1 MNAMSQIKQILG
13 ERIGV
18 IADTLGPEAVEKAVA
33 KRCEKIPCKDVAH
46 YRDVLLQENSEIGNL
61 IDEIVVP
68 ESWFFRDTVP
78 FQRLS
83 QSVVDRTL
91 ILPIRALS
99 APCAGGEE
107 PYSIAMTLLDLGVSA
122 NEFFIKG
129 VDISERLVSRAGK
142 TPFSR
147 LSFRGDNLEYR
158 DKYFTQMGNRYQ
170 IQESLRGLVQF
181 EQANLTASNF
191 LADDPPYDVIF
202 CRNVMI
208 YLDEQSRR
216 QVLQNLERML
226 ATKGILF
233 VGHAEAGLAVRQQ
246 FSSLDWPGA
255 FAFRKKIR
263 QIPDRPSTATFR
275 ETSRRKGG
283 DKPKI
288 LPKARRRFPSPNPS
302 KLNHKKS
309 NVAKP
314 QGIGKTAH
322 KTTDSPPPLSEVS
335 LERALRLADAGQN
348 QEARRL
354 CQKIMETEEPSAA
367 AYFLLGNLQLAEG
380 KKHDAEQ
387 SFGRVVY
394 LEPEH
399 HEAIT
404 CLFHLASSRG
414 DLAAAERWK
423 RRLNRVVTRSSSP

>member
-1 MNAMSQIKQILG
+1 MSAMAQIKQLLG
-13 ERIGV
+13 KRIGV
-18 IADTLGPEAVEKAVA
+18 IADTLGPDAVEKAVA
-33 KRCEKIPCKDVAH
+33 KRCEKIPCEDVKH
-46 YRDVLLQENSEIGNL
+46 YRDFLLQKNSEIGNL

-78 FQRLS
+78 FQCLS
-83 QSVVDRTL
+83 QAVADRTL
-91 ILPIRALS
+91 SRPIRALS

-107 PYSIAMTLLDLGVSA
+107 PYSIAMTLLDLDVPAS
-122 NEFFIKG
+122 EFFIKG

-158 DKYFTQMGNRYQ
+158 GKYFTQIGNRYQ
-170 IQESLRGLVQF
+170 IQEPLRSLVQF
-181 EQANLTASNF
+181 EQANLTAANL

-208 YLDEQSRR
+208 YLDEQSRQ
-216 QVLQNLERML
+216 QVLQNLERLL

-233 VGHAEAGLAVRQQ
+233 VGHAEAGLTVRQQ
-246 FSSLDWPGA
+246 FSSLNWPGA
-255 FAFRKKIR
+255 FAFRKKIEP
-263 QIPDRPSTATFR
+263 ISDKPAATLG
-275 ETSRRKGG
+275 KALAGK

-288 LPKARRRFPSPNPS
+288 LPKTRRRFPSPN
-302 KLNHKKS
+302 HKKWNS
-309 NVAKP
+309 AKP
-314 QGIGKTAH
+314 PVTDKPARQTAAP
-322 KTTDSPPPLSEVS
+322 SPPSASIS

-348 QEARRL
+348 QESRRL
-354 CQKIMETEEPSAA
+354 CQQIMETEGPSAA

-380 KKHDAEQ
+380 KKRDAEQ
-387 SFGRVVY
+387 SFGRAVY

-414 DLAAAERWK
+414 DLVAADRWK
-423 RRLNRVVTRSSSP
+423 RRLNRVAPRSSSP

>member
-1 MNAMSQIKQILG
+1 MNAMAQIKQLLG
-13 ERIGV
+13 KRIGV

-33 KRCEKIPCKDVAH
+33 KRCEKIPCKDVKH
-46 YRDVLLQENSEIGNL
+46 YRDLLSQKNSEIGNL

-78 FQRLS
+78 FQRLA
-83 QSVVDRTL
+83 QSVADRTL
-91 ILPIRALS
+91 SRPIRALS

-107 PYSIAMTLLDLGVSA
+107 PYSIAMTLLDLGVPT

-147 LSFRGDNLEYR
+147 LSFRGDNLDYR
-158 DKYFTQMGNRYQ
+158 DKYFTQLGNRYQ
-170 IQESLRGLVQF
+170 IQETLRSLVQF
-181 EQANLTASNF
+181 EQANLTAANL

-208 YLDEQSRR
+208 YLDEQSRQ
-216 QVLQNLERML
+216 QVLQNLERLL

-233 VGHAEAGLAVRQQ
+233 VGHAEAGLTVRQQ
-246 FSSLDWPGA
+246 FSSLNWTGA
-255 FAFRKKIR
+255 FAFRKKIGP
-263 QIPDRPSTATFR
+263 ISDKPAATFK
-275 ETSRRKGG
+275 EALGRRGK

-288 LPKARRRFPSPNPS
+288 LPKPRRRFPSPN
-302 KLNHKKS
+302 HKKPDS
-309 NVAKP
+309 AKP
-314 QGIGKTAH
+314 AV
-322 KTTDSPPPLSEVS
+322 TDKPARQTDVPSPLASES
-335 LERALRLADAGQN
+335 GLERALRLADAGQN

-354 CQKIMETEEPSAA
+354 CQQIMETEGPSAA

-380 KKHDAEQ
+380 KKRDAEQ
-387 SFGRVVY
+387 SFGRAVY

-414 DLAAAERWK
+414 ELAAAERWK
-423 RRLNRVVTRSSSP
+423 RRLDRVATRSSSP

>member
-1 MNAMSQIKQILG
+1 MNAMAQIKQLLG
-13 ERIGV
+13 KRIGV

-33 KRCEKIPCKDVAH
+33 KCCEKIPCKDVAH
-46 YRDVLLQENSEIGNL
+46 YRDVLLQKNSEIGNL

-83 QSVVDRTL
+83 QAVADRTL
-91 ILPIRALS
+91 SRPIRALS

-107 PYSIAMTLLDLGVSA
+107 PYSIAMTLLDLGLSA

-158 DKYFTQMGNRYQ
+158 GKYFTQIGNRYQ
-170 IQESLRGLVQF
+170 IQESLRSLVQF
-181 EQANLTASNF
+181 EQANLTAANL
-191 LADDPPYDVIF
+191 LADDPPYDIIF

-208 YLDEQSRR
+208 YLDEQSRL
-216 QVLQNLERML
+216 QVLQNLERLL
-226 ATKGILF
+226 AAKGILF

-246 FSSLDWPGA
+246 FSSLNWPGA

-263 QIPDRPSTATFR
+263 QISDKPTPTLKEAL
-275 ETSRRKGG
+275 RRKKG

-288 LPKARRRFPSPNPS
+288 LPKPRRNFPSPNS
-302 KLNHKKS
+302 QKLNHKKS
-309 NVAKP
+309 NAAKS
-314 QGIGKTAH
+314 QRIDKTAR
-322 KTTDSPPPLSEVS
+322 KTTDPPPPLSEFS
-335 LERALRLADAGQN
+335 LERALRLANAGQN

-354 CQKIMETEEPSAA
+354 CQKIMETEGPSAA

-414 DLAAAERWK
+414 DSAAAERWK
-423 RRLNRVVTRSSSP
+423 RRLNRVATRSSSP

>member
-1 MNAMSQIKQILG
+1 MNAMAQIKQLLG
-13 ERIGV
+13 KRIGV

-33 KRCEKIPCKDVAH
+33 KRCEKIPCKDVKH
-46 YRDVLLQENSEIGNL
+46 YRDVLSQKDSEIGNL

-83 QSVVDRTL
+83 QAVADRTL
-91 ILPIRALS
+91 SRPIRALS

-107 PYSIAMTLLDLGVSA
+107 PYSIAMTLLDLDMPA

-147 LSFRGDNLEYR
+147 LSFRGDNLDYR
-158 DKYFTQMGNRYQ
+158 DKYFTQIGNRYQ
-170 IQESLRGLVQF
+170 IQEPLRSLVQF
-181 EQANLTASNF
+181 EQANLTAANL

-208 YLDEQSRR
+208 YLDEQSRQ
-216 QVLQNLERML
+216 QVLQNLERLL

-246 FSSLDWPGA
+246 FSSLNWPGA
-255 FAFRKKIR
+255 FAFRKKIG
-263 QIPDRPSTATFR
+263 QICDKPTRTFK
-275 ETSRRKGG
+275 EALGRKGK

-288 LPKARRRFPSPNPS
+288 LPKPRRRFPIP
-302 KLNHKKS
+302 NHKKPDS
-309 NVAKP
+309 TKSAVTGKP
-314 QGIGKTAH
+314 DRQTAA
-322 KTTDSPPPLSEVS
+322 PPPPSASIS

-348 QEARRL
+348 QEARSL
-354 CQKIMETEEPSAA
+354 CQQIMETEGPSAA

-380 KKHDAEQ
+380 KKRDAEQ
-387 SFGRVVY
+387 SFGRAVY

-414 DLAAAERWK
+414 ELAAAERWK
-423 RRLNRVVTRSSSP
+423 RRLDRVATRSSSP

>member
-1 MNAMSQIKQILG
+1 MNATAQIKQLLG
-13 ERIGV
+13 KRIGV

-46 YRDVLLQENSEIGNL
+46 YRDVLLQKNSEIGNL

-83 QSVVDRTL
+83 QVVADRAL
-91 ILPIRALS
+91 SRPIRALS

-107 PYSIAMTLLDLGVSA
+107 PYSIAMTLLDLGLSA

-129 VDISERLVSRAGK
+129 IDISERLVCRAGK

-158 DKYFTQMGNRYQ
+158 DKYFTQIGNRYQ

-181 EQANLTASNF
+181 EQANLTAAN
-191 LADDPPYDVIF
+191 LLVDDPPYDVIF

-216 QVLQNLERML
+216 QVLQNLERLL
-226 ATKGILF
+226 APKGILF

-246 FSSLDWPGA
+246 FSPLNWPGA
-255 FAFRKKIR
+255 FAFRKKTG
-263 QIPDRPSTATFR
+263 QISDKPAPAFKEALRTKR
-275 ETSRRKGG
+275 G

-288 LPKARRRFPSPNPS
+288 LPKPQRRFPSPNPQ

-309 NVAKP
+309 NVAKS
-314 QGIGKTAH
+314 QGIGKSAP
-322 KTTDSPPPLSEVS
+322 KTTDPHPPLSEVS

-354 CQKIMETEEPSAA
+354 CQKIMETKGPSAA

-404 CLFHLASSRG
+404 CLFHLVSSRG
-414 DLAAAERWK
+414 DLVAADRWK
-423 RRLNRVVTRSSSP
+423 RRLNRVAPRSSSP

>member
-1 MNAMSQIKQILG
+1 MNAMAQIKHLLG
-13 ERIGV
+13 KRIGV

-46 YRDVLLQENSEIGNL
+46 YRDVLLQKNSEIGNL

-83 QSVVDRTL
+83 QAVADRTL
-91 ILPIRALS
+91 SRSIRALS

-107 PYSIAMTLLDLGVSA
+107 PYSIAMTLLDLGLSA

-158 DKYFTQMGNRYQ
+158 DKYFTQIGNRYQ
-170 IQESLRGLVQF
+170 IQESLRSLVQF
-181 EQANLTASNF
+181 EQANLTAANL
-191 LADDPPYDVIF
+191 LADDPPYDIIF

-216 QVLQNLERML
+216 QVLQNLERLL
-226 ATKGILF
+226 AAKGILF

-246 FSSLDWPGA
+246 FSSLNWPGA

-263 QIPDRPSTATFR
+263 QISDKPAPTLKESL
-275 ETSRRKGG
+275 RRKRG

-288 LPKARRRFPSPNPS
+288 LPKPRRNFPSPNS
-302 KLNHKKS
+302 QKLNHKKS
-309 NVAKP
+309 NAAKP
-314 QGIGKTAH
+314 QGIGKTAR
-322 KTTDSPPPLSEVS
+322 KTTDPPPPLSEVS

-354 CQKIMETEEPSAA
+354 CQKIMETEGPSAA

-414 DLAAAERWK
+414 DSAAAERWK
-423 RRLNRVVTRSSSP
+423 RRLNRVATRSSSP

>member
-1 MNAMSQIKQILG
+1 MSAMAQIKQLLG
-13 ERIGV
+13 KRIGV

-33 KRCEKIPCKDVAH
+33 KRCEKIPCRDIAH
-46 YRDVLLQENSEIGNL
+46 YRNVLLQKNSEIGNL

-78 FQRLS
+78 FQCLA
-83 QSVVDRTL
+83 QAVADRAL
-91 ILPIRALS
+91 NRPIRALS

-107 PYSIAMTLLDLGVSA
+107 PYSIAMTLLDLGVPA

-158 DKYFTQMGNRYQ
+158 DKYFIQTGNRYQ
-170 IQESLRGLVQF
+170 IQEPLRSLVQF
-181 EQANLTASNF
+181 EQANLTAANL
-191 LADDPPYDVIF
+191 LADDPPYDVVF

-208 YLDEQSRR
+208 YLDEQSRQ
-216 QVLQNLERML
+216 QVLQNLERLL
-226 ATKGILF
+226 AAKGILF

-246 FSSLDWPGA
+246 FSSLNWPGA
-255 FAFRKKIR
+255 FAFRKKNR
-263 QIPDRPSTATFR
+263 TVSDQPAATFGSVL
-275 ETSRRKGG
+275 TGK

-288 LPKARRRFPSPNPS
+288 PQKQRRRLPS
-302 KLNHKKS
+302 LNHKKLNQQKFNS
-309 NVAKP
+309 AKP
-314 QGIGKTAH
+314 RWTGKPARKTAASP
-322 KTTDSPPPLSEVS
+322 SPPMSDDG

-354 CQKIMETEEPSAA
+354 CQKIMETEGPSAA
-367 AYFLLGNLQLAEG
+367 AYFLFGNLQLAEG
-380 KKHDAEQ
+380 KKRDAEQ
-387 SFGRVVY
+387 SFERAVY

-399 HEAIT
+399 HEALT

-423 RRLNRVVTRSSSP
+423 RRLDRVATRSSSP

>member
-1 MNAMSQIKQILG
+1 MSAMTQIKQLLG
-13 ERIGV
+13 KRIGV

-33 KRCEKIPCKDVAH
+33 KRCEKIPCKDVKH
-46 YRDVLLQENSEIGNL
+46 YRDFLLQKNSEIGNL

-83 QSVVDRTL
+83 QAIADRTL
-91 ILPIRALS
+91 SRPIRALS

-107 PYSIAMTLLDLGVSA
+107 PYSIAMTLLDLDVPAS
-122 NEFFIKG
+122 EFFIKG

-147 LSFRGDNLEYR
+147 LSFRGGNLEYR
-158 DKYFTQMGNRYQ
+158 GKYFTQIGNRYQ
-170 IQESLRGLVQF
+170 IQEPLRSLVQF
-181 EQANLTASNF
+181 EQANLTAANL

-208 YLDEQSRR
+208 YLDEQSRQ
-216 QVLQNLERML
+216 QVLQNLERLL

-246 FSSLDWPGA
+246 FSSLNWPGA
-255 FAFRKKIR
+255 FAFRKKIGP
-263 QIPDRPSTATFR
+263 ISDKPAATFG
-275 ETSRRKGG
+275 KALAGK

-288 LPKARRRFPSPNPS
+288 LPKTRRRFPSPNH
-302 KLNHKKS
+302 KKINHKKLHS
-309 NVAKP
+309 AKP
-314 QGIGKTAH
+314 AVTDKPTRQTAAP
-322 KTTDSPPPLSEVS
+322 SPPSASIS

-354 CQKIMETEEPSAA
+354 CQQIMETEGPSAA

-380 KKHDAEQ
+380 KKRDAEQ
-387 SFGRVVY
+387 SFGRAVY

-414 DLAAAERWK
+414 DLVAADRWK
-423 RRLNRVVTRSSSP
+423 RRLNRVAPHSSSP

>member
-1 MNAMSQIKQILG
+1 MSAMAQIKQLLG
-13 ERIGV
+13 KRIGV

-46 YRDVLLQENSEIGNL
+46 YRDFLSQKNSEIGNL

-83 QSVVDRTL
+83 QAVADRTL
-91 ILPIRALS
+91 SHPIRALS

-107 PYSIAMTLLDLGVSA
+107 PYSIAMTLLDLGVPAS
-122 NEFFIKG
+122 EFFIKG

-147 LSFRGDNLEYR
+147 LSFRGDNLEYQ
-158 DKYFTQMGNRYQ
+158 DKYFAQIGNRYQ

-181 EQANLTASNF
+181 EQANLTAVNL

-216 QVLQNLERML
+216 QVLQNLERLL
-226 ATKGILF
+226 APKGILF

-246 FSSLDWPGA
+246 FSPLNWPGA

-263 QIPDRPSTATFR
+263 QVSDKPAATFKEALR
-275 ETSRRKGG
+275 QKRG
-283 DKPKI
+283 DKPKMM
-288 LPKARRRFPSPNPS
+288 PKTRRRFPSPNPQ

-314 QGIGKTAH
+314 REIGKTAH
-322 KTTDSPPPLSEVS
+322 KTTAPPPSEVS

-354 CQKIMETEEPSAA
+354 CQKIMETEGPSAA

-380 KKHDAEQ
+380 KKRDAEQ

-414 DLAAAERWK
+414 ELAAAERWK
-423 RRLNRVVTRSSSP
+423 RRLNRVAIRSSSP

>member
-1 MNAMSQIKQILG
+1 MNAMAQIKQLLG
-13 ERIGV
+13 KRIGV

-33 KRCEKIPCKDVAH
+33 KRCEKIPCKDVKH
-46 YRDVLLQENSEIGNL
+46 YRDVLLQKDSEIGNL

-78 FQRLS
+78 FQCLS
-83 QSVVDRTL
+83 QAVTDCTL
-91 ILPIRALS
+91 NRPIRALS

-107 PYSIAMTLLDLGVSA
+107 PYSIAMTLLELGVPA

-147 LSFRGDNLEYR
+147 LSFRGDNLEDYR
-158 DKYFTQMGNRYQ
+158 DKYFTQLGNRYQ
-170 IQESLRGLVQF
+170 IQESLRSLVQF

-191 LADDPPYDVIF
+191 LADDPSYDVIF

-246 FSSLDWPGA
+246 FSSLNWPGA
-255 FAFRKKIR
+255 FAFRKKIG
-263 QIPDRPSTATFR
+263 QISDKPAATFK
-275 ETSRRKGG
+275 EALGRKGK

-288 LPKARRRFPSPNPS
+288 LPKPRRRFPSPN
-302 KLNHKKS
+302 HKKPNS
-309 NVAKP
+309 AKP
-314 QGIGKTAH
+314 EATGKPARQTAAP
-322 KTTDSPPPLSEVS
+322 SPPSAAIN

-354 CQKIMETEEPSAA
+354 CQQIMETEGPSAA

-380 KKHDAEQ
+380 KKRDAEQ
-387 SFGRVVY
+387 SFGRAVY

-404 CLFHLASSRG
+404 CLFHLVSSRG
-414 DLAAAERWK
+414 DLAAADRWK
-423 RRLNRVVTRSSSP
+423 RRLNRVATRSSSP